1 MLLYNKQQS
10 RDLIHD
16 QGTETLLK
24 NKKLHKVYAIYTSL
38 SFHLNSDKSFKSI
51 AVPRETRIETPG

>member
-16 QGTETLLK
+16 QGTETLLE
-24 NKKLHKVYAIYTSL
+24 NKIDKAYAITKLLPSPQFRQSL
-38 SFHLNSDKSFKSI
+38 PQSFRSI
-51 AVPRETRIETPG
+51 AMLWETD